1 MQPDHFSR
9 TAMGTAFMRAYHA
22 AHDHPKIFDD
32 FLAHRLIKAEEYQLI
47 EARHLEVF
55 RRSDP
60 ARAAACPDQAS
71 ALAGW
76 MQSGAPQPITLG
88 RARYAED
95 NLEQAVRQQGVKQY
109 VILGAGLDTFAWRRP
124 DLLASLQVFEVD
136 HPATQAFKRHRLRQM
151 SGEPP
156 AQLHFVPVDFDREN
170 LAAALRRSAFDPQAP
185 SFFGWLGVTYYLSR
199 DAVFATLQ
207 AIAELAPAGSAVCFD
222 YLDTS
227 AFVPG
232 KVAGRVQ
239 IMMDLVGR
247 MGEPM
252 ITGFDPIT
260 LAADLAGLGLRLE
273 EDLGPADIQERF
285 FAGRQ
290 DGYRACEHAHFARA
304 VVA

>member
-32 FLAHRLIKAEEYQLI
+32 FLAHHLITAAEYELI
-47 EARHLEVF
+47 MARHLEVF
-55 RRSDP
+55 RRTDP

-109 VILGAGLDTFAWRRP
+109 VILGAGMDTFAWRRP
-124 DLLASLQVFEVD
+124 DLMASLQVFEVD
-136 HPATQAFKRHRLRQM
+136 HPATQAFKRHRLQQM
-151 SGEPP
+151 DRETPE
-156 AQLHFVPVDFDREN
+156 QLHFVPVDFDREN
-170 LAAALRRSAFDPQAP
+170 LATALRRSAFDPAVP

-199 DAVFATLQ
+199 GAVCATLQ
-207 AIAELAPAGSAVCFD
+207 AIAEVAPKGSAVSFD
-222 YLDTS
+222 YLDNE
-227 AFVPG
+227 AFVPE
-232 KVAGRVQ
+232 KVTRRVQ
-239 IMMDLVGR
+239 IMMDLVR
-247 MGEPM
+247 RIGEPM
-252 ITGFDPIT
+252 ITGFEPSS

-273 EDLGPADIQERF
+273 EDLGPADIQARF
-285 FAGRQ
+285 FAGRR
-290 DGYRACEHAHFARA
+290 DGYRASEHAHFARA

>member
-1 MQPDHFSR
+1 M
-9 TAMGTAFMRAYHA
+9 
-22 AHDHPKIFDD
+22 
-32 FLAHRLIKAEEYQLI
+32 
-47 EARHLEVF
+47 F
-55 RRSDP
+55 RRTDP

-95 NLEQAVRQQGVKQY
+95 HLEQAVRQQGVKQY

-151 SGEPP
+151 DREPP
-156 AQLHFVPVDFDREN
+156 EQLHFVPVDFDREN
-170 LAAALRRSAFDPQAP
+170 LAAALRRSAFDPQVP

-199 DAVFATLQ
+199 EAVFATLQ
-207 AIAELAPAGSAVCFD
+207 AIAEVAPAGSAVVFD
-222 YLDTS
+222 YLETS

-239 IMMDLVGR
+239 IMMELVR
-247 MGEPM
+247 RIGEPM
-252 ITGFDPIT
+252 ITGFEPVQPGRGPRGPGLASGGGPGPGRHPGAFLCRAPGWLSGLRACPLCPGGGRLKY
-260 LAADLAGLGLRLE
+260 LAAS
-273 EDLGPADIQERF
+273 GPDYAKIL
-285 FAGRQ
+285 
-290 DGYRACEHAHFARA
+290 
-304 VVA
+304 